1 MQEHSSRGR
10 SSSAGRRQGRRGP
23 GIVIA
28 FFSWNLRRFRRPIIA
43 AVLCIFEERVVFL
56 DIADVRSDLLQLR
69 NCRATLGLGGVVFE
83 DAFEGV
89 IGRLAQR
96 IAAFRARG

>member
-1 MQEHSSRGR
+1 
-10 SSSAGRRQGRRGP
+10 
-23 GIVIA
+23 
-28 FFSWNLRRFRRPIIA
+28 
-43 AVLCIFEERVVFL
+43 
-56 DIADVRSDLLQLR
+56 LQLR